1 MRQMPTKPA
10 RPQAASLGVQL
21 IEPGSIEGGTTV
33 THVGD
38 AERPACDRLGS
49 PHDATN
55 AVLGHHI
62 PRLVLQPESSITYSS
77 REWEG

>member
-1 MRQMPTKPA
+1 M
-10 RPQAASLGVQL
+10 
-21 IEPGSIEGGTTV
+21 

-77 REWEG
+77 RECLVPDSLGASTMRWMGSL